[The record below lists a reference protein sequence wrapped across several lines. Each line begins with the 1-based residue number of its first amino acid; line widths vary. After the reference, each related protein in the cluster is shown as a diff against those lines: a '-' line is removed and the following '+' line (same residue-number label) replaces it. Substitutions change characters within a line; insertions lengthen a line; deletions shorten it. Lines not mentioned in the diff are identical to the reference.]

1 MNKFLCALITIT
13 IGTATAA
20 EPVLVGIIGSSYENS
35 SPPIN
40 DAGESPF
47 FYGMAVNSGRFNDLG
62 QNLSAWGIDY
72 VINEAES
79 GATTFSRP
87 GCSATECTT
96 AVWSSFDTQYS
107 RLKARTFNPAVGKA
121 DVDYLYMGLSND
133 CLHSDAFGL
142 PQNDA
147 VTCTNSDRDLV
158 VAEYVRLAEQAV
170 LDGMTPVYSTLPEY
184 DSLNL
189 PALEAL
195 GIVWTVD
202 KWRYSV
208 LRYQLYN
215 ALTMVPG
222 TVVLCDTYDN
232 IQVGWD
238 GIHPTQQSMNLAGK
252 RVARAILN
260 HKSGKVPAQC
270 VISLF

>member
-13 IGTATAA
+13 IGTAAVA

-87 GCSATECTT
+87 GCSTTECTT

-170 LDGMTPVYSTLPEY
+170 LDGMIPVYSTLPEY